1 MELPRGTFREIKKG
15 ELVSSILGELE
26 RKNFS
31 GICSISSGAVSGTL
45 VLKSGKCIL
54 AKIQNK
60 SGDGAWDELQK
71 MSGQEVDAAL
81 STLDEAQ
88 VELSL
93 EFNKACRLVKAG
105 RTVPTASLQTR
116 KPAAAIPG
124 EPAGN
129 AEAPPQTPAVLK
141 QAASPPV
148 KPAPTLPARQRPPVP
163 FTAPPA
169 PEPVKQ
175 AASTPA
181 QVTPATSGPA
191 RQRPP
196 VPFAAPPAPE
206 PVKQAASTPARVT
219 PATPGPAAPV
229 HSARHMPILRRQE
242 SPLPV
247 EPPQPPQGP
256 GNSEQ
261 DMDPFEAMD
270 FENVTDKIRDDCKA
284 MIKHLQL
291 EHLMEQ

>member
-1 MELPRGTFREIKKG
+1 MQLPRGTFREIKKG

-105 RTVPTASLQTR
+105 RTAPAASLQTR
-116 KPAAAIPG
+116 KPAAAIRG
-124 EPAGN
+124 EPAGY
-129 AEAPPQTPAVLK
+129 AETPHQTPAPVK
-141 QAASPPV
+141 PAAAPV
-148 KPAPTLPARQRPPVP
+148 KPAPVLPARQRPPVP

-169 PEPVKQ
+169 PAPVTQ
-175 AASTPA
+175 AAS
-181 QVTPATSGPA
+181 
-191 RQRPP
+191 PP
-196 VPFAAPPAPE
+196 V
-206 PVKQAASTPARVT
+206 QAT

-229 HSARHMPILRRQE
+229 HSARHMAVLRRQE